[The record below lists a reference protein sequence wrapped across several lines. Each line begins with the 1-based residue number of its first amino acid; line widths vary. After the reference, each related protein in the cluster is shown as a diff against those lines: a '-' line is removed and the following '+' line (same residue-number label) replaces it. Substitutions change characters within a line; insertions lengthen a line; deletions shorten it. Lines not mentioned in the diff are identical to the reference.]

1 MEKTMKTIDD
11 YTTDELLKLTDE
23 QIDKLYR
30 LRLAE
35 NGIKIP
41 NLPEQPEYEEEEK
54 PDKTVYKVDGI
65 DIYFENKETADE
77 FAEMMTTN
85 MDNLCKLEY
94 TYSVSSEAKYTEK
107 LSEDY
112 NFRNGVSISAKGV
125 YSKDLY
131 NQIKDVLTRNKEKRE
146 EYRGLKSE
154 YDNQNS
160 KASKHREYIMNK
172 IKEAKKKEFEK
183 SEMLR
188 TFNEYL
194 DLADGNNEI
203 AWNFMNKAYEL
214 SEEDRAYINKET
226 RNYQTGSDKLKIILD
241 S

>member
-1 MEKTMKTIDD
+1 MKTIDD
-11 YTTDELLKLTDE
+11 YTTEELLKLTDE

-41 NLPEQPEYEEEEK
+41 NLPEKPNYEEEPQ
-54 PDKTVYKVDGI
+54 PDKTVYTVNGI
-65 DIYFENKETADE
+65 DVYFEKKEVADK
-77 FAEMMTTN
+77 FADMMIKN
-85 MDNLCKLEY
+85 MDDLCKLEY
-94 TYSVSSEAKYTEK
+94 TYSVSPDAKYTEELK
-107 LSEDY
+107 EDY
-112 NFRNGVSISAKGV
+112 GFRNGISISPKGV
-125 YSKDLY
+125 YSKALY
-131 NQIKDVLTRNKEKRE
+131 NEIKDVLTRNKEKRD
-146 EYRGLKSE
+146 EYRNLKSE

-194 DLADGNNEI
+194 DLADGNSEI

-214 SEEDRAYINKET
+214 SEEDKTYINREI
-226 RNYQTGSDKLKIILD
+226 RNHQTGSDKLKIILD
-241 S
+241 T